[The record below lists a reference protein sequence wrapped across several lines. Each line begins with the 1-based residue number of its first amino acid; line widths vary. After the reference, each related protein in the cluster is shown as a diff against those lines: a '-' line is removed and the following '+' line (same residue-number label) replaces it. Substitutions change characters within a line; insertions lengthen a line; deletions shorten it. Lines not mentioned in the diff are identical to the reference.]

1 MLEKTGF
8 FGWGAGTKTQT
19 QTRVKPAKREKPA
32 QLPPFNVVLINDDD
46 HTYEYVIRM
55 LRAVFGYT
63 EERGYQL
70 AREVDEKGRAIVVT
84 THKELAELKREQ
96 IIAHGADFRISTCQ
110 GSMSAF
116 IEPA

>member
-1 MLEKTGF
+1 MAKTGF
-8 FGWGAGTKTQT
+8 FGWGFGGKSQVATA
-19 QTRVKPAKREKPA
+19 VKDKDKFKPA
-32 QLPPFNVVLINDDD
+32 QLQPYNVVLKNDEE
-46 HTYEYVIRM
+46 HTYDYVIQM

-63 EERGYQL
+63 EHRSLML
-70 AREVDEKGRAIVVT
+70 ARQVDERGRAIVLT

-96 IIAHGADFRISTCQ
+96 IGAFGADERIAECK